1 MYVTKDAATPL
12 YYLDRPN
19 HLSCTSWQMLRVAST
34 FCRYRCAGRREWL
47 VLNRMSTRCLL
58 RRTYRRGKM
67 QERMADKGESPLIVS
82 GCFYR
87 LDGHSEIGML
97 MMGESR

>member
-1 MYVTKDAATPL
+1 
-12 YYLDRPN
+12 
-19 HLSCTSWQMLRVAST
+19 
-34 FCRYRCAGRREWL
+34 
-47 VLNRMSTRCLL
+47 MSTRCLL

-67 QERMADKGESPLIVS
+67 QEMMADKGEGPLIVS